1 MPVRS
6 NIFQRL
12 VAAIHSELGP
22 GWQVAESRL
31 LADSRTGEQREVDV
45 VAQASIGGY
54 PMIISVEVR
63 DRGRRADVTWVES
76 MAQKHADLPT
86 SKLALWSP
94 TGFSGSALAKAKA
107 LGIEAITPLGI
118 DHAPWARLARDL
130 IGGFVKFVR
139 PSFDPVVDVK
149 LGDGTMVRWPASS
162 TTILKQKD
170 GDAEAPVGAILQQ
183 IADSPAV
190 RTTMLDHA
198 PKGSGSFHAIY
209 QPPFLCEV
217 EGPSGE
223 KGELARLVIGIT
235 TLCEVA
241 AVAVRSAVY
250 RGVATTLA
258 EADVADGTLQVVVRE
273 PSTGPVTVGA
283 VHVGGARSRAA
294 RLTRR
299 PRA

>member
-12 VAAIHSELGP
+12 VAAIHSDLGQ
-22 GWQVAESRL
+22 GWRVTESRL
-31 LADSRTGEQREVDV
+31 LADSRTGEQREVDI
-45 VAQASIGGY
+45 VAEASIGGY
-54 PMIISVEVR
+54 PITISVEVR

-94 TGFSGSALAKAKA
+94 TGFSSSAIAKAKA
-107 LGIEAITPLGI
+107 LGVEVITPLGV

-130 IGGFVKFVR
+130 IGGLVKFVR

-149 LGDGTMVRWPASS
+149 LGNGTMVRWPASS
-162 TTILKQKD
+162 ATILKRKD
-170 GDAEAPVGAILQQ
+170 GDVEAPVGAILQQ

-198 PKGSGSFHAIY
+198 PEGSGSFHAIY
-209 QPPFLCEV
+209 EPPFLCEV
-217 EGPSGE
+217 EGPGGE
-223 KGELARLVIGIT
+223 KGDLNRLVIGIT

-241 AVAVRSAVY
+241 AVAVRSVVH

-258 EADVADGTLQVVVRE
+258 EADVADGTLQLVVRE
-273 PSTGPVTVGA
+273 PSTGPVTVTA
-283 VHVGGARSRAA
+283 VHLRGARARAA
-294 RLTRR
+294 QQKSR